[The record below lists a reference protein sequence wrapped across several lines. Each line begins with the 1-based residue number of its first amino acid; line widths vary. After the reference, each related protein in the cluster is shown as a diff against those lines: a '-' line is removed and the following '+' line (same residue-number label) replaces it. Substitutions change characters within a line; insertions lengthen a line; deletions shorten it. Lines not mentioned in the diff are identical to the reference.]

1 LWRLRWLGRTVASYR
16 QALEIEI
23 AKWESFKKALREAD
37 AEAFNR
43 IMNACRMYASA
54 GSMAT
59 RPILLEAMF
68 MSILLSQEREI
79 AKIRERL
86 DRVEKRFL
94 QP

>member
-1 LWRLRWLGRTVASYR
+1 LGRTVASYR

-23 AKWESFKKALREAD
+23 AKWEGLRKALRAAD
-37 AEAFNR
+37 VEAFDR
-43 IMNACRMYASA
+43 MMNACRMYASA

-68 MSILLSQEREI
+68 MSILLNQEREI
-79 AKIRERL
+79 AEIRERL
-86 DRVEKRFL
+86 DRIEKRFL